1 MTLEQ
6 IISFTDTI
14 IILIIVIILGII
26 LFILTGYIIVKKE
39 HIAIIEKN
47 GQFVG
52 IYKKGWHYFT
62 PLIYRR
68 VGMYKLGEIRQK
80 IIIDRET
87 YYLTYTIE
95 NYYKFHYE
103 GKHDTLGILKSSLN
117 DRFNDLSKSL
127 DVKLKYIGAN
137 FIKLE
142 KVKRRR

>member
-6 IISFTDTI
+6 IISFTDTV
-14 IILIIVIILGII
+14 IILIIVVLLGIV
-26 LFILTGYIIVKKE
+26 LFILTGYITIRKG

-80 IIIDRET
+80 IIVGRET

-103 GKHDTLGILKSSLN
+103 GMHDTLGILKSSLN
-117 DRFNDLSKSL
+117 DHFSDLSKSL
-127 DVKLKYIGAN
+127 DTKLKYIGAN
-137 FIKLE
+137 FVKLE
-142 KVKRRR
+142 KVKK